1 MAASSMRGG
10 SPRAPRLRA
19 PTQGASPRA
28 PQPRALP
35 IDTNLVDPDLI
46 PGLEG
51 PPHALFDA
59 WRQSDPVHWNPPNE
73 SYRSP
78 LPDGHLDQGFWVLT
92 RYQDLYEV
100 SRNQDLFSSHEGGPI
115 IWDLKGESLKR
126 QQANLMG
133 MEKRQHLAMKRLLLP
148 PFAPRQLAAFEPEIQ
163 QAAKEIVDA
172 VAPRGECEFVFDVAS
187 RLPVYTF
194 CKLMGIPNEMREQVF
209 RLGNMA
215 ADTENRVEGEESALF
230 QLFAIS
236 DALSAE
242 KREKPDASLL
252 SSLIHNEVDGEKLDQ
267 LSINMFFVTM
277 SIAGHET
284 TRGTAVHFI
293 RLMHEHPEQYELLK
307 SDLDKHLP
315 NAIDEVLRHSP
326 PVIKFR
332 RTVMEDTAI
341 GGQPVRK
348 GDKVYLSYPA
358 ANRDPAVFD
367 DPHRFDI
374 TRENANKHLAF
385 GTGPHVCLGARLA
398 HMQLK
403 ALLAEI
409 VTRIPDIH
417 PTGERAMLR
426 SIWFNAIVRMPV
438 AFTPEMRH

>member
-1 MAASSMRGG
+1 MAASFTR
-10 SPRAPRLRA
+10 
-19 PTQGASPRA
+19 GASPRA
-28 PQPRALP
+28 PQPRALSL
-35 IDTNLVDPDLI
+35 DTNLVDPDLI

-73 SYRSP
+73 NYRSP

-230 QLFAIS
+230 QLFA
-236 DALSAE
+236 
-242 KREKPDASLL
+242 
-252 SSLIHNEVDGEKLDQ
+252 
-267 LSINMFFVTM
+267 
-277 SIAGHET
+277 
-284 TRGTAVHFI
+284 
-293 RLMHEHPEQYELLK
+293 
-307 SDLDKHLP
+307 
-315 NAIDEVLRHSP
+315 
-326 PVIKFR
+326 
-332 RTVMEDTAI
+332 
-341 GGQPVRK
+341 
-348 GDKVYLSYPA
+348 
-358 ANRDPAVFD
+358 
-367 DPHRFDI
+367 
-374 TRENANKHLAF
+374 
-385 GTGPHVCLGARLA
+385 
-398 HMQLK
+398 
-403 ALLAEI
+403 
-409 VTRIPDIH
+409 
-417 PTGERAMLR
+417 
-426 SIWFNAIVRMPV
+426 
-438 AFTPEMRH
+438 

>member
-1 MAASSMRGG
+1 MAASFTR
-10 SPRAPRLRA
+10 
-19 PTQGASPRA
+19 GASPRA

-115 IWDLKGESLKR
+115 IWDLKGESLRR

-242 KREKPDASLL
+242 KRGKPDASLL

-341 GGQPVRK
+341 GGRPVRK

-417 PTGERAMLR
+417 PVGERTMLR

-438 AFTPEMRH
+438 AFAPEVRH

>member
-1 MAASSMRGG
+1 MTKANQTENSAMAASFTR
-10 SPRAPRLRA
+10 
-19 PTQGASPRA
+19 GASPRA
-28 PQPRALP
+28 PQPRALSL
-35 IDTNLVDPDLI
+35 DTNLVDPDLI
-46 PGLEG
+46 PSLEG

-73 SYRSP
+73 TYRSP

-163 QAAKEIVDA
+163 QAAQEIVDGI
-172 VAPRGECEFVFDVAS
+172 APWGECEFVFDVAS

-215 ADTENRVEGEESALF
+215 ADTENRVEGEQSALF

-242 KREKPDASLL
+242 KREKPDDSLL
-252 SSLIHNEVDGEKLDQ
+252 SSLIHNEVDGERLDQ

-332 RTVMEDTAI
+332 RTVMEDTEI
-341 GGQPVRK
+341 GGRPVRK

-358 ANRDPAVFD
+358 ANRDPAVFE

-417 PTGERAMLR
+417 PTGEKSMLR

-438 AFTPEMRH
+438 AFTPEMRQ